1 MENDIL
7 VFSVSTSMIDLVGWP
22 PWFPLSLSFHALT
35 TQCRLGWAVVISLL
49 LPQLPITGPS
59 KDPGLSQT
67 RAGFLQTIW
76 LWLLRDKEGWGT
88 LRLWSLFSIL
98 MENLLFLLCCR
109 RGVEPWPAAEVVYLW
124 QSCFS
129 QLRICSSP
137 GDLGGWGT
145 ALPTVQ
151 LITWGAVGA
160 LPGRENR
167 AGRPW
172 GKARRGPADR

>member
-1 MENDIL
+1 MGAGAAWGPLLTAVQISTNRSCHPTSVKPRGWPRSWYSACINPFENLMNTVDHTSKIL
-7 VFSVSTSMIDLVGWP
+7 PTILGVWMNFRGPVDLDLVGWP

-35 TQCRLGWAVVISLL
+35 TQRRLGWAVVISLL

-76 LWLLRDKEGWGT
+76 LWLLRDKDGWGT

-109 RGVEPWPAAEVVYLW
+109 REVEP
-124 QSCFS
+124 
-129 QLRICSSP
+129 
-137 GDLGGWGT
+137 
-145 ALPTVQ
+145 
-151 LITWGAVGA
+151 
-160 LPGRENR
+160 
-167 AGRPW
+167 
-172 GKARRGPADR
+172 